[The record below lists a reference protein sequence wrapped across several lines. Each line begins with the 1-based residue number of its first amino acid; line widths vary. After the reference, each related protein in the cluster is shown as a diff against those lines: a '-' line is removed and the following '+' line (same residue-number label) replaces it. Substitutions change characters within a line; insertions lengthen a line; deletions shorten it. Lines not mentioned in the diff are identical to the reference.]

1 MLDLTWGGETLR
13 LLPQKA
19 ALLPDHHMLLIA
31 DAHIGKAVSFRRL
44 GVPVPRGT
52 TTDNLQRLDE
62 LLGLHPV
69 AHVVFLGDL
78 LHSAHAHAAP
88 TLAAFGA
95 WRERHARLEI
105 TLVRGN
111 HDDRAGDPPP
121 WLGIRC
127 VDEPLPLGGLALCH
141 HPQPRPGRQVVA
153 GHLHP
158 GARLG
163 RGLDRVR
170 VPCFH
175 FRAGV
180 AVMPAFGSF
189 TGLHPVE
196 CQPGDR
202 LVAVADGQLFDVPN
216 RLVPAR

>member
-1 MLDLTWGGETLR
+1 MLDIVWGGETLR

-19 ALLPDHHMLLIA
+19 AFLPDHHTLLIA

-62 LLGLHPV
+62 LLALHTV
-69 AHVVFLGDL
+69 HHIVFLGDL
-78 LHSAHAHAAP
+78 LHSAHAHAP
-88 TLAAFGA
+88 GTLAAVGA
-95 WRERHARLEI
+95 WRERHPRLAL

-121 WLGIRC
+121 WLDIRC

-141 HPQPRPGRQVVA
+141 HPRPLAGRAVVA
-153 GHLHP
+153 GHVHP
-158 GARLG
+158 GAWLG

-175 FRAGV
+175 FQQGV

-189 TGLHPVE
+189 TGLHPVDRS
-196 CQPGDR
+196 PGDR
-202 LVAVADGQLFDVPN
+202 LVAVAEERLFEVPE